1 MQIEVLY
8 FGRLREITGHRQE
21 TLIRPQSD
29 SLSSII
35 GILTEKYG
43 DGFKER
49 IDDSDRYSILI
60 NGRHYLTIAGHRSK
74 LKDGDQVVFMPVTMG
89 G

>member
-8 FGRLREITGHRQE
+8 FGRLREISGQRQE
-21 TLIRPQSD
+21 KLDMPQGGTVSR
-29 SLSSII
+29 IFHA
-35 GILTEKYG
+35 LTAKYG

-49 IDDSDRYSILI
+49 IEDPDRYSILI
-60 NGRHYLTIAGHRSK
+60 NGRHYMTMAGDRSK
-74 LKDGDQVVFMPVTMG
+74 LKNGDQVVFMPVTMG